1 MATLLKRRRKDPDG
15 KDHKADAYV
24 FGNAVGERLD
34 SGRCR
39 WPRSVSASRRSNG
52 GPATSRRGSARKSP
66 SRSGDDGRCRR
77 RLLTSC
83 RSLIQ
88 RLTRAASRQFRR
100 DRAPRRLHQPR
111 QVALTAFR
119 GVDRC
124 ADEHIDTPWVRR
136 EGRFRQEFESAA
148 NSHRD
153 NGHSG
158 THRNLEGAMLEL
170 LKTAVCLACA
180 CPRET
185 PSAICHR
192 GHRR

>member
-100 DRAPRRLHQPR
+100 DRAPRRLHQPL

-124 ADEHIDTPWVRR
+124 ADEHIDTPWCGARVDF
-136 EGRFRQEFESAA
+136 GRSSKVPRMATGTTGTLA
-148 NSHRD
+148 RTAILKAPCLNS
-153 NGHSG
+153 
-158 THRNLEGAMLEL
+158 
-170 LKTAVCLACA
+170 
-180 CPRET
+180 
-185 PSAICHR
+185 
-192 GHRR
+192 